1 MDKKES
7 NINWFILCGV
17 IWCLIHIIIELCQN
31 NLPGATF
38 HLVCAASIMILDY
51 LRKVRSDIQEIKE
64 NLLEKIN
71 KLENSNKDS
80 INQLSSEELRK
91 EIQKLKTEIL
101 TYIK

>member
-1 MDKKES
+1 MDKKEL
-7 NINWFILCGV
+7 NISWFLLCGV
-17 IWCLIHIIIELCQN
+17 IWCLVHVIIELCEN

-38 HLVCAASIMILDY
+38 HLICACSTMIFDY
-51 LRKVRSDIQEIKE
+51 IRRVKSDTQEIKE

-71 KLENSNKDS
+71 KLENSNNDS
-80 INQLSSEELRK
+80 INQSSEELRK